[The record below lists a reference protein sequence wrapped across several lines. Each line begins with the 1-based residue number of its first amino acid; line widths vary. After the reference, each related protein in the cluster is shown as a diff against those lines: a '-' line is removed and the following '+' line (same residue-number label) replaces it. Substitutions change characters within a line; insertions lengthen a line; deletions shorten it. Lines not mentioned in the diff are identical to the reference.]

1 MMIYNYKVTTIA
13 GDELS
18 LQEYQNKAM
27 LIVNTASQCGFTPQ
41 LAGLESLYQEL
52 SGQGLIVLG
61 FPCNQFGKQDPKSND
76 EIAKFC
82 ETKYQVTFP
91 LFAKIEVNG
100 RQAHPLFQY
109 LKSQARGVLGSSA
122 IKWNFTKFLVDQKGN
137 VVKRYGPNER
147 PELIKKDILVLL

>member
-1 MMIYNYKVTTIA
+1 MIYNYKVTTITV
-13 GDELS
+13 DELI

>member
-1 MMIYNYKVTTIA
+1 MIYNYKVTTIA

>member
-1 MMIYNYKVTTIA
+1 MIYNYKVTTIA

-82 ETKYQVTFP
+82 ETKYPVTFP
-91 LFAKIEVNG
+91 MFAKIEVNG

-109 LKSQARGVLGSSA
+109 LKSLSLIHMSGATRQA
-122 IKWNFTKFLVDQKGN
+122 
-137 VVKRYGPNER
+137 
-147 PELIKKDILVLL
+147 

>member
-1 MMIYNYKVTTIA
+1 MIYNYKVTTIA

-109 LKSQARGVLGSSA
+109 LKSLSLIHMSGATRQA
-122 IKWNFTKFLVDQKGN
+122 
-137 VVKRYGPNER
+137 
-147 PELIKKDILVLL
+147 

>member
-1 MMIYNYKVTTIA
+1 MIYDYKATTIT

>member
-1 MMIYNYKVTTIA
+1 MIYNYKVTTIA

-100 RQAHPLFQY
+100 HQAHPLFQY